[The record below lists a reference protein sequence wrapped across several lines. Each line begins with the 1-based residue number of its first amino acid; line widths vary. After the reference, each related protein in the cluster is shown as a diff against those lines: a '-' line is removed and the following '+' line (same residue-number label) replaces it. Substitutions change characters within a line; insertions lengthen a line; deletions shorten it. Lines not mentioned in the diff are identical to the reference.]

1 MNLYLCSLCTDFGI
15 EIVENRIKYGGSTK
29 ETLDLRT
36 QRYVAEKLTITVV
49 PRTEHSIRMRTPDS
63 QLWKHSNPE
72 TPPKN

>member
-15 EIVENRIKYGGSTK
+15 EIVENSIKYGGSTK

-36 QRYVAEKLTITVV
+36 QRYVAEKLTSTVV
-49 PRTEHSIRMRTPDS
+49 PRTEHS